1 MLDFEGD
8 KKRKSVLILQLAP
21 MIDVFV
27 LIIVFL
33 IKGTIMEESA
43 ISKPVG
49 LNLAQSISKETG
61 EAAPQVIITPE
72 KVEFKMIN
80 EVRPISEFKEDD
92 FNPQDPVFES
102 FRKFIAENKKVE
114 SSDHINVISD
124 RSMPYKTVYNVVKV
138 LRISGFQSMLFVAEG
153 DVQ

>member
-1 MLDFEGD
+1 MLDFEGE
-8 KKRKSVLILQLAP
+8 KKKSKVLILQLAP

-33 IKGTIMEESA
+33 IKGAVLEETA
-43 ISKPVG
+43 ITKPEG
-49 LNLAQSISKETG
+49 LNLAQSISRETS

-80 EVRPISEFKEDD
+80 ETRPISEFKEDD
-92 FNPQDPVFES
+92 FNPRDPMFQA
-102 FRKFIAENKKVE
+102 FKKFIEEKKDVE
-114 SSDHINVISD
+114 SSNHINVISD
-124 RSMPYKTVYNVVKV
+124 RSMSYKTVYNVVKI

-153 DVQ
+153 EAQ